1 MIEELDVVALLIDR
15 ADLGLRKGQVGTVVS
30 SYGEGKAFEVE
41 FVDDEGETYAIETFA
56 PEQLL
61 KLYHDV
67 KAA

>member
-15 ADLGLRKGQVGTVVS
+15 SDLGLRKGQVGTVVS
-30 SYGEGKAFEVE
+30 SYGEGKALDVE
-41 FVDDEGETYAIETFA
+41 FVDDDGATYALETFA

>member
-15 ADLGLRKGQVGTVVS
+15 ADLGLRKGQVGAVVC

-41 FVDDEGETYAIETFA
+41 FVDDEGETYALETFA

-67 KAA
+67 RAA

>member
-15 ADLGLRKGQVGTVVS
+15 ADLGLRKGQVGTVVCR
-30 SYGEGKAFEVE
+30 YGEGQAFEVE
-41 FVDDEGETYAIETFA
+41 FVDDDGETYALETFA